1 MFRIKICGLTQL
13 ADAASVAEAGA
24 DAIGLNFYPRSPRCV
39 TTQTAQAIAA
49 ALPANVLKVG
59 LFVNETPER
68 IRELAAA
75 IPLDVVQLH
84 GDETPSDIQAL
95 AGLRVMKAFR
105 LGPGETARVLEFVA
119 ACEAQQTPLA
129 AVLVDAYHPGSYGG
143 TGKSADWQASLDLQ
157 AQLTVPLILAG
168 GLTAQNVAAAI
179 AAVRP
184 AGVDTASGVESAPG
198 QKDAQLVRAFA
209 MAAQQ
214 AFQEHRA

>member
-13 ADAASVAEAGA
+13 ADAASVADSGA
-24 DAIGLNFYPRSPRCV
+24 DAVGLNFYARSKRCV
-39 TTQTAQAIAA
+39 TLPTAQAIAA
-49 ALPANVLKVG
+49 ALPASVLKVG

-68 IRELAAA
+68 IRELAATV
-75 IPLDVVQLH
+75 PLDVVQLH
-84 GDETPSDIQAL
+84 GDETPKDIQAL

-105 LGPGETARVLEFVA
+105 LGPGEAARVQEFVA

-129 AVLVDAYHPGSYGG
+129 AVLVDAFHPGSYGG
-143 TGKSADWQASLDLQ
+143 TGQPADWQAALELRSSLR
-157 AQLTVPLILAG
+157 VPLILAG

-198 QKDAQLVRAFA
+198 QKDAQLVRAFVT
-209 MAAQQ
+209 AAQH
-214 AFQEHRA
+214 AFQEPSA